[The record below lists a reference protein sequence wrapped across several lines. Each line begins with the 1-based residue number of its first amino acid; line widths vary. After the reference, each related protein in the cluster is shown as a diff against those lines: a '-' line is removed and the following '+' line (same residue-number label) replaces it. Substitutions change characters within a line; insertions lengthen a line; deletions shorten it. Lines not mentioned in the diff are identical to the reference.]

1 MLIACVTG
9 TRNRGELSISQRQT
23 ITKLMEKND
32 RYKRYIKNW
41 RSNPLLDVATKIIS
55 KALSE
60 RLKNVLSSL
69 ISTRQTVYIRNRFI
83 GEGGRL
89 ISYIVNIYDHISIL
103 PLYSLCRQPNFF
115 LKDENSIVHLS
126 EKIKLFSDF
135 SGLKRNL
142 KLLE

>member
-41 RSNPLLDVATKIIS
+41 RSSPLLDVATKIIS

-69 ISTRQTVYIRNRFI
+69 ISTQQMYIS
-83 GEGGRL
+83 ET
-89 ISYIVNIYDHISIL
+89 D
-103 PLYSLCRQPNFF
+103 
-115 LKDENSIVHLS
+115 LS
-126 EKIKLFSDF
+126 EKVVD
-135 SGLKRNL
+135 
-142 KLLE
+142 